1 MTPKEVETHVGRKVY
16 GLGEDGQLEEF
27 VLMSFEPPK
36 KGGQIVQ
43 ITLQPPKGDAFKVG
57 LRDYF
62 TNELEALVD
71 ASRVLDDFV
80 YSAEKEIESLREDI
94 ANYKAQQQKF
104 KRRIQKLEHL
114 ARIKK
119 T

>member
-1 MTPKEVETHVGRKVY
+1 MTPNEVAAHVGRKVY
-16 GLGEDGQLEEF
+16 GLGEDGQIEEF
-27 VLMSFEPPK
+27 TLVSFEDPK
-36 KGGQIVQ
+36 KGDQIRQ

-62 TNELEALVD
+62 TNELEALLD

-80 YSAEKEIESLREDI
+80 YSAEKEIESLREAI
-94 ANYKAQQQKF
+94 ATYRSQQQKF

-114 ARIKK
+114 AKIQKK
-119 T
+119 